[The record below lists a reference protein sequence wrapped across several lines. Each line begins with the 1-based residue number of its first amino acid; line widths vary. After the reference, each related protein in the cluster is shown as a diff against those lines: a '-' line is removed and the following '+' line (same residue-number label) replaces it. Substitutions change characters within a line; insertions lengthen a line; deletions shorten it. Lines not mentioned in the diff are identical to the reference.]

1 MALGNVCMTKQRKE
15 MGVQTL
21 QYVFFL
27 EKQNKTETGTKAKRK
42 IQNNETK
49 PRVDKYYGKVTRTFL
64 VHFVTPCGANDGW
77 KTPRGRLKADGPGGE
92 RGNGNPEW
100 KRHCTRFRPAHAAQ
114 PRSRSAPGAAG

>member
-49 PRVDKYYGKVTRTFL
+49 PRVDNYYGKVTRTFCYSL
-64 VHFVTPCGANDGW
+64 RC
-77 KTPRGRLKADGPGGE
+77 
-92 RGNGNPEW
+92 
-100 KRHCTRFRPAHAAQ
+100 KRRMENSQR
-114 PRSRSAPGAAG
+114 AP